1 MWLNLIAIRQTY
13 VTKLEKGGIG
23 MFDEQRAEIICKCKD
38 TKFKNEKLEEE
49 NQKLKDIIEN
59 LNVEVKLYKDSLDR
73 TSWD

>member
-1 MWLNLIAIRQTY
+1 
-13 VTKLEKGGIG
+13 

-49 NQKLKDIIEN
+49 NQKLRDVIEN
-59 LNVEVKLYKDSLDR
+59 LKVELKLYKDSLDK